1 MSAGVDP
8 DSRCPLCNP
17 GETLVLENEH
27 CLFLQEPHAVLVG
40 SGIIVPRMH
49 RPNVFDLT
57 PAEWA
62 ATYDL
67 LQEVRAKL
75 VREHAPVGFNVGWN
89 IGSVAGQEIDH
100 AHLHVIP
107 RHADEPYA
115 GRGIRHWL
123 KQPENK
129 RPA

>member
-1 MSAGVDP
+1 MEP
-8 DSRCPLCNP
+8 NSRCPLCNP
-17 GETLVLENEH
+17 GETLVLANAH
-27 CLFLQEPHAVLVG
+27 CLYLQEPHAVLVG

-67 LQEVRAKL
+67 LHEVRAKIL
-75 VREHAPVGFNVGWN
+75 REHAPVGFNVGWN
-89 IGSVAGQEIDH
+89 VGSVAGQEIDH

-107 RHADEPYA
+107 RHADEPHA